1 MWHWSRGG
9 RQGPPAISFF
19 GKEIF
24 WQKSPFRDWFQEQ
37 QAQNLL
43 HCVTWPLQSL
53 SHKTITHLQTILP
66 KQHILPNHF
75 KTICV
80 HQAWGLA
87 PWPSAKAVYPFPK
100 WTKQTPPTFTL
111 TAKKGTNQ
119 WYQIS
124 LPEEIFQV
132 RNRIFCQM
140 FHI

>member
-1 MWHWSRGG
+1 MSPVHHVALKQG
-9 RQGPPAISFF
+9 REIRLTSYKLL

-87 PWPSAKAVYPFPK
+87 P
-100 WTKQTPPTFTL
+100 
-111 TAKKGTNQ
+111 
-119 WYQIS
+119 
-124 LPEEIFQV
+124 
-132 RNRIFCQM
+132 
-140 FHI
+140 